1 MTFEAVR
8 TLVNVRESRV
18 GWYTSNKVSHIFMG
32 NVAFLQGIVG
42 EQNDE
47 RVGKVGIALPNHTE
61 EFSIER
67 KH

>member
-1 MTFEAVR
+1 MTFKAVR

-18 GWYTSNKVSHIFMG
+18 SWYTSNRVSHIFMG

-47 RVGKVGIALPNHTE
+47 CVGKVGIALPIHTE
-61 EFSIER
+61 KSSIER